1 MKHSAKGT
9 PAILAVTSFVFTLLL
24 FICIKPIAQDP
35 AYHQFADPEML
46 LGIPCCWNVI
56 SNLGFVVVGV
66 YGFIILT
73 KYSIHSLFSYILF
86 AGIVLTGL
94 GSAYYHCHPD
104 NSTLVWDR
112 IPMTIVFTSFFAQLY
127 AWYFSGRTAMFIWII
142 SIVTG
147 IFSVFY
153 WQYTESLHRGDLRLY
168 ALIQYL
174 PMILIAII
182 LTRHFRQNTFLLK
195 PLLYILVLYI
205 VAKLF
210 EHFDLIIYRACN
222 FISGHS
228 LKHIAAAM
236 ATYFMVVIVR
246 KHANST
252 QVE

>member
-1 MKHSAKGT
+1 MLSAKGT
-9 PAILAVTSFVFTLLL
+9 PAILAFTSFLVTLLL
-24 FICIKPIAQDP
+24 FVCIKPIAQDP
-35 AYHQFADPEML
+35 EYHQFADHKML

-56 SNLGFVVVGV
+56 SNLGFVLVGV
-66 YGFIILT
+66 YGFRVLT
-73 KYSIHSLFSYILF
+73 KYTIHSLFSYMLF
-86 AGIVLTGL
+86 VGIILTGL
-94 GSAYYHCHPD
+94 GSAYYHYHPS

-153 WQYTESLHRGDLRLY
+153 WQYTEYIHRGDLRLY

-174 PMILIAII
+174 PMMLIAII
-182 LTRHFRQNTFLLK
+182 LTRHYHQNNFLFK
-195 PLLYILVLYI
+195 PLLYILLLYI

-210 EHFDLIIYRACN
+210 EHFDQNIYHAGN

-228 LKHIAAAM
+228 LKHVAAAT

-246 KHANST
+246 KHALKNNA
-252 QVE
+252 E